1 MQPVQFHQAIEVI
14 RRHDPRFDPSAYFFL
29 KEALDFTLK
38 KAQEQA
44 APGSSPHVTGAQ
56 LLTGFRELALQ
67 DFGPMAATLF
77 KEWGVRNCTHVG
89 DLVFH
94 LIDAGIF
101 GKQDS
106 DTREDFRE
114 VFDFEDVFVKPFLP
128 KRERTRPSGTR
139 SDRPRLRK
147 EA

>member
-14 RRHDPRFDPSAYFFL
+14 RRQDPRFDPSAYFFL

-38 KAQEQA
+38 KVQESA
-44 APGSSPHVTGAQ
+44 PPGSSPHVSGGQ
-56 LLTGFRELALQ
+56 LLAGFRDLALQ

-77 KEWGVRNCTHVG
+77 KEWGVRNCTHIG
-89 DLVFH
+89 ELVFH

-106 DTREDFRE
+106 DRREDFSE
-114 VFDFEDVFVKPFLP
+114 VYDFEQTFVTPFLP
-128 KRERTRPSGTR
+128 KRLRNLPTSRTG
-139 SDRPRLRK
+139 RPRLRK
-147 EA
+147 DP